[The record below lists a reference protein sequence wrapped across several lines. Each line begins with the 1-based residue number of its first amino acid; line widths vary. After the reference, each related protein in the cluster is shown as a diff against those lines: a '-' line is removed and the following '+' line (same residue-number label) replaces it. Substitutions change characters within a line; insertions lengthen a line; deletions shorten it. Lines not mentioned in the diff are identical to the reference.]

1 MPADITSKLMMLDI
15 LKTHWEQKKIS
26 LENYDMRRY
35 TLIIELKSLLLT
47 HIYNK
52 IWSSLYDYIKETD
65 VIEQIIVAWED
76 SIKIFIDDFVAS
88 SQNQNII
95 LTKYKK
101 ELENLYSAVRS
112 KLVHEFALRGSH
124 AIFFYEKAHED
135 KIGIDLTVPK
145 IIVNNTEI
153 KGIPHINFLIPE
165 YYRDFKTAIAKY
177 YNDLKNWKNNQD
189 ILNKFLQA
197 TVDNF
202 QSEEPK

>member
-1 MPADITSKLMMLDI
+1 MSKYEIFDLFFAHQVKYMCAGIEATMNKKESVYTCALALSTYTEI
-15 LKTHWEQKKIS
+15 MGGLVTGKLKDKTQSHN
-26 LENYDMRRY
+26 NYDKFLPY
-35 TLIIELKSLLLT
+35 LGQKYVELNELIK
-47 HIYNK
+47 
-52 IWSSLYDYIKETD
+52 
-65 VIEQIIVAWED
+65 
-76 SIKIFIDDFVAS
+76 
-88 SQNQNII
+88 
-95 LTKYKK
+95 TKYKK

-189 ILNKFLQA
+189 ILNNFLQA